1 MRWDGELASGSLDR
15 VCGPPCSSE
24 PRPRPVGGRGIFV
37 LRLWGGPREA
47 VWGPS
52 IATHPTPHQ
61 PCTSSQPSQTVCK
74 YRRYFLRVTLSL
86 PLCLRS
92 VLPTPVCGDRCFYHG
107 KFAEPG

>member
-24 PRPRPVGGRGIFV
+24 PYPRPVGGRGIFV

-47 VWGPS
+47 VWGPF
-52 IATHPTPHQ
+52 IATHPIPHQ

-74 YRRYFLRVTLSL
+74 YRRYFFACDLESSSL
-86 PLCLRS
+86 PLVCAAHPSLR
-92 VLPTPVCGDRCFYHG
+92 
-107 KFAEPG
+107 

>member
-24 PRPRPVGGRGIFV
+24 PYPRPVGGRGIFV

-61 PCTSSQPSQTVCK
+61 PCNSSQPSQTVCK
-74 YRRYFLRVTLSL
+74 SRRYFLRVTLNF
-86 PLCLRS
+86 PLCLWS

>member
-24 PRPRPVGGRGIFV
+24 PYPRPVGGRGIFV

-52 IATHPTPHQ
+52 IATPPFPPPPPASHAPL
-61 PCTSSQPSQTVCK
+61 PSLAKLFVNTDGIFCV
-74 YRRYFLRVTLSL
+74 
-86 PLCLRS
+86 
-92 VLPTPVCGDRCFYHG
+92 
-107 KFAEPG
+107 